1 MDTEMTICSNT
12 LKQDEKSSYQE
23 RKKRISYKKSIM
35 SAISDA
41 STGFG
46 FETGGFLPNT
56 SPKTL
61 KSKAKVCK
69 SPTMKLI

>member
-1 MDTEMTICSNT
+1 MRKVHIR
-12 LKQDEKSSYQE
+12 KEKY
-23 RKKRISYKKSIM
+23 ISYKKSIM

-69 SPTMKLI
+69 NQTMQLI